1 MFQSIQRFIN
11 WLYSD
16 EQQHKSDLPTSVALS
31 APEGFVL
38 PATRAELEHDEII
51 QDKLRVL
58 KRSGLALPFEV
69 WPEFVVDTVVNYAM
83 WCQDIPASESYHH
96 TGKRGLLLHSL
107 DVAIYAMRLR
117 RNAIL
122 PPNTPPEEVIH
133 REIVWVYGVF
143 LCALLHDSGKI
154 NDLDIELH
162 QEGGEGERWS
172 PVMGA
177 ITRPYRCRYHKARQ
191 YSTHQYMGH
200 TLLTQLL
207 SSDAMLAISSDKALF
222 HTMVEYLSGHKNPDN
237 VIEQIV
243 TQADAASVAQDL
255 GADKEG
261 INLAAEQARGATV
274 SLAGQLKLTLSHLLQ
289 SATIPLNKKGAEGF
303 VEGELLYLM
312 SKPIADRLRSTLLE
326 RGITSVPS
334 DNSRLFNELQQ
345 HQLIRPNADDLA
357 IWKCEVLLSEFDW
370 RQTFTFICVHWPTF
384 APEAELESLVGHI
397 LPVKGDAEG
406 EATSA
411 QPQSVVSENEDAPMT
426 ATTHLE
432 APLNND
438 AISDDLMA
446 FMQPAMVQVTS
457 QTEQED
463 EDPEAI
469 PPAAIEQAAP
479 MDEVETALEALNA
492 DPVSTPEFSEPH
504 ALLQKIDL
512 RETHGEDLGRAFYE
526 WLDSVLKGGVHPVN
540 RQDALFHRLEQGLFV
555 VSPGAFRTFIDERC
569 QYAKANSYSEVQQ
582 GLQPLKRHIVTKEA
596 RNVHKARIQDSTRTL
611 NGFLFPLTEEWETRY
626 AVNPLVM
633 LEGV

>member
-1 MFQSIQRFIN
+1 
-11 WLYSD
+11 
-16 EQQHKSDLPTSVALS
+16 
-31 APEGFVL
+31 
-38 PATRAELEHDEII
+38 
-51 QDKLRVL
+51 
-58 KRSGLALPFEV
+58 
-69 WPEFVVDTVVNYAM
+69 
-83 WCQDIPASESYHH
+83 
-96 TGKRGLLLHSL
+96 
-107 DVAIYAMRLR
+107 
-117 RNAIL
+117 
-122 PPNTPPEEVIH
+122 
-133 REIVWVYGVF
+133 
-143 LCALLHDSGKI
+143 
-154 NDLDIELH
+154 
-162 QEGGEGERWS
+162 
-172 PVMGA
+172 MGA

-289 SATIPLNKKGAEGF
+289 SATLPLNKKGAEGF
-303 VEGELLYLM
+303 VEGDLLYLM

-397 LPVKGDAEG
+397 LPVKGEAEG
-406 EATSA
+406 EATTA
-411 QPQSVVSENEDAPMT
+411 QPQSIVSENEDAAMT
-426 ATTHLE
+426 GTTHIE
-432 APLNND
+432 TSLNND

-446 FMQPAMVQVTS
+446 FMQPAT
-457 QTEQED
+457 
-463 EDPEAI
+463 
-469 PPAAIEQAAP
+469 P
-479 MDEVETALEALNA
+479 MDEVEAALEALNA
-492 DPVSTPEFSEPH
+492 EPVSTPESSEPH

-596 RNVHKARIQDSTRTL
+596 RNVHKARIQDSNQAL
-611 NGFLFPLTEEWETRY
+611 NGFLFPLTEAWETRY
-626 AVNPLVM
+626 
-633 LEGV
+633 

>member
-1 MFQSIQRFIN
+1 
-11 WLYSD
+11 LY
-16 EQQHKSDLPTSVALS
+16 
-31 APEGFVL
+31 
-38 PATRAELEHDEII
+38 
-51 QDKLRVL
+51 
-58 KRSGLALPFEV
+58 
-69 WPEFVVDTVVNYAM
+69 
-83 WCQDIPASESYHH
+83 
-96 TGKRGLLLHSL
+96 
-107 DVAIYAMRLR
+107 
-117 RNAIL
+117 
-122 PPNTPPEEVIH
+122 
-133 REIVWVYGVF
+133 
-143 LCALLHDSGKI
+143 
-154 NDLDIELH
+154 

-177 ITRPYRCRYHKARQ
+177 IDRPYRCRYNKARQ

-397 LPVKGDAEG
+397 LPVKGEAEG

-411 QPQSVVSENEDAPMT
+411 QPQQHNHVDEDAPT
-426 ATTHLE
+426 TDTTHIE
-432 APLNND
+432 TPLNSD

-446 FMQPAMVQVTS
+446 FMQPAMTQTTS
-457 QTEQED
+457 PIEQED
-463 EDPEAI
+463 EA
-469 PPAAIEQAAP
+469 
-479 MDEVETALEALNA
+479 ALEALNA
-492 DPVSTPEFSEPH
+492 EPVSTPESSEPH

-611 NGFLFPLTEEWETRY
+611 NGFLFPLTEAWETRY